1 MNREEKI
8 KFNEKLSQI
17 NEEIKFK
24 EQEIVK
30 GEEYQSTEDL
40 MSELSRD
47 RSADNFRYNSIKK
60 DIYKKYTDRGGYSF
74 YMGIKL
80 SEIKPAVKKGI
91 KAGLGAKNIKS
102 IEYYIIGIVKELIN
116 VELKIPQTDKLH
128 KKILIF
134 DEKLSKLRKKKE
146 ELIKNG
152 IKDLEKLR
160 MKFLEDEDK
169 KKSLK
174 NVKLREQKKEIDEK
188 MKNLPKYLPQIIE
201 NVNRRLILEGVGN

>member
-30 GEEYQSTEDL
+30 GEKYQSTEVSIDKL
-40 MSELSRD
+40 VED
-47 RSADNFRYNSIKK
+47 RSADNFKYNSIKK

-91 KAGLGAKNIKS
+91 KVGLGAKNIKS
-102 IEYYIIGIVKELIN
+102 IEYHIIEIVRELIN
-116 VELKIPQTDKLH
+116 VELKIPQTDKLY

-134 DEKLSKLRKKKE
+134 DEKLNKLRKKKE